1 MDKRILLVDDEPIIR
16 MDLKDILQERGY
28 EIIGEASDGFEAV
41 TMCEKHKPDLVIMD
55 INMPML
61 DGIKV
66 GKIIAKENIAGGVLL
81 LTSFEGEE
89 YIEKAKDIGAFG
101 YLVKPVSEK
110 VLIPTIEM
118 CLSKVSEFKKIK
130 NDLEKV
136 NSKLTERKV
145 IERAK
150 GILIKEFKIGEDE
163 AYTKIKRLS
172 MDKRTTMFEI
182 AKMIIIGYDK
192 Q

>member
-1 MDKRILLVDDEPIIR
+1 
-16 MDLKDILQERGY
+16 
-28 EIIGEASDGFEAV
+28 
-41 TMCEKHKPDLVIMD
+41 
-55 INMPML
+55 MPML

-118 CLSKVSEFKKIK
+118 CLSKVIEFKKIK

-150 GILIKEFKIGEDE
+150 GILIKEFKIDEDE